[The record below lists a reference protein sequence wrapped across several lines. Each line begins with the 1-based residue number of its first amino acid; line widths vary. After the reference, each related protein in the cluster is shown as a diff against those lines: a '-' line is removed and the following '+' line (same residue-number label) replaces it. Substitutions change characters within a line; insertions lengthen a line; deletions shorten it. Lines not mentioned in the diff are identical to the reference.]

1 MVWWRHAYALE
12 DLGGHK
18 KITTVSY
25 YFFRARAIAFKK
37 SMGNKVSVFIANDR
51 IKSISDE

>member
-1 MVWWRHAYALE
+1 MVSWRHSYALK

-18 KITTVSY
+18 KNITVSSG
-25 YFFRARAIAFKK
+25 RARAFAIKK